1 MARAAVFEG
10 LIIDEA
16 DNAVEV
22 RHIGGTAYYIVDDAG
37 FLRHISSEEVDRQ
50 VLTMMQESVLENR
63 GAVVEGMLQY
73 LGKDDL
79 FTKAAVEASL
89 GKMHENIETLMQVGL
104 PEEARTWMGLMGMRV
119 MINIH
124 GEVTNVEMPGS
135 IDFDD

>member
-10 LIIDEA
+10 LVIDEA

-22 RHIGGTAYYIVDDAG
+22 KHIGGTAYYVVDEAG
-37 FLRHISSEEVDRQ
+37 FLRHIPSEDVDRQ

-89 GKMHENIETLMQVGL
+89 GKMHENMETLMQVGL
-104 PEEARTWMGLMGMRV
+104 PEDARTWMGLMGMRIV
-119 MINIH
+119 INIH
-124 GEVTNVEMPGS
+124 GEVINVEMPGS
-135 IDFDD
+135 IDFEE